1 MSLPVSLHFLVRF
14 VGGVRVLRLR
24 AREVSLKVSVLSVEN
39 LPDSVSISSGLVS
52 LGCLGDSVTERSHL
66 EVVLELTPG
75 LPKLLVRLD
84 MAVHVLS
91 GGALLGVVTMASAN
105 LASALAE
112 KLLEE

>member
-1 MSLPVSLHFLVRF
+1 
-14 VGGVRVLRLR
+14 
-24 AREVSLKVSVLSVEN
+24 
-39 LPDSVSISSGLVS
+39 
-52 LGCLGDSVTERSHL
+52 
-66 EVVLELTPG
+66 
-75 LPKLLVRLD
+75 